1 VENLNPKVYRAYNR
15 SGGSGG
21 NPYRPEY
28 VSMTDKEKLRFLKEI
43 SKGGDIHFMMR
54 WRLWGWFYLSPER
67 VLQFMQDEE
76 AFMAK
81 MLGVSVERLRDFL
94 KWHEEGRPC
103 RALTVEGR
111 LCRNKVSEYFDVD
124 KYQPGIND
132 RCYIHQKKS
141 ER

>member
-1 VENLNPKVYRAYNR
+1 
-15 SGGSGG
+15 
-21 NPYRPEY
+21 
-28 VSMTDKEKLRFLKEI
+28 MTDKEKLVFLKEI
-43 SKGGDIHFMMR
+43 SKDGNIHFMIR

-67 VLQFMQDEE
+67 VLEFMRDEE

-81 MLGVSVERLRDFL
+81 ILGVSVERLRDFL

-111 LCRNKVSEYFDVD
+111 PCRNKVSEYFDVD

-132 RCYIHQKKS
+132 RCYIHLKKS

>member
-1 VENLNPKVYRAYNR
+1 
-15 SGGSGG
+15 
-21 NPYRPEY
+21 
-28 VSMTDKEKLRFLKEI
+28 MTHKEKLQFLKEI
-43 SKGGDIHFMMR
+43 SKGGNIHFMMR
-54 WRLWGWFYLSPER
+54 WDLWGWFYLSPER
-67 VLQFMQDEE
+67 VLEFMRDEE

-81 MLGVSVERLRDFL
+81 TLGVSVERLRGFL
-94 KWHEEGRPC
+94 KWYKEGRPC
-103 RALTVEGR
+103 RSLTVEGR